1 MKYPEE
7 LVERVKQRAAGY
19 RLEGFLSGQGKI
31 NPPLMI
37 VGEAPGRKEI
47 TAHIPFSGQSGQE
60 LMKSLAITGLTRDDV
75 YITSVVRSR
84 PYSVKKVKNKKTGE
98 IETKTPNRTP
108 TKKEVLAYAPLF
120 DWELNQVD
128 PQIIVTVGNT
138 SLQRILGPKF
148 NVGTHHGQVFR
159 QPIQQLNATGD
170 GYILSDR
177 EYTVISTFH
186 PAAVFYNRKLAPEI
200 EKDWHLIDQVLKKR
214 QSAAN
219 QD

>member
-1 MKYPEE
+1 
-7 LVERVKQRAAGY
+7 
-19 RLEGFLSGQGKI
+19 
-31 NPPLMI
+31 
-37 VGEAPGRKEI
+37 
-47 TAHIPFSGQSGQE
+47 
-60 LMKSLAITGLTRDDV
+60 MKSLAITGLTRDDV

-120 DWELNQVD
+120 DWELEQVD
-128 PQIIVTVGNT
+128 PEVIVTVGNT

-148 NVGTHHGQVFR
+148 SVGTHHGQVFR

-177 EYTVISTFH
+177 KYTVISTFH